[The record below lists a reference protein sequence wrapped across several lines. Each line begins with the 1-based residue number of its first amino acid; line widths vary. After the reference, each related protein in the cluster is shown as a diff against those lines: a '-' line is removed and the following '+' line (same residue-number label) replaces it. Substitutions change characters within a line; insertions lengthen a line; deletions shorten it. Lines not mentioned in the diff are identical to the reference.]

1 MVNSGQDNSRA
12 PKILIYAITAVIILA
27 AAFLFLLTGISFN
40 SERAGRVNGEGPS
53 AESPDLRKMTD
64 RDIEEAQKAAAR
76 AAITGKPVAGR
87 VTQRPAYVS
96 ELEWEVFR
104 NVVGNRPEGGDMQLT
119 ALANKLL
126 FFKKKEAWESPAT
139 LPEERR
145 ELARQMLAML
155 PFMTGGKHINP
166 DEARRLEGRLNAEL
180 AVSKNN

>member
-1 MVNSGQDNSRA
+1 MSKNR
-12 PKILIYAITAVIILA
+12 ILIYAIIAVLMIATVFLIL
-27 AAFLFLLTGISFN
+27 FTGIHFN
-40 SERAGRVNGEGPS
+40 PESAGRVNGDGT
-53 AESPDLRKMTD
+53 AEESTDLRNMSD